1 MRPKKKD
8 IELYASID
16 TLLLYNWDRYLATK
30 DNNWFIIGYDG
41 RQTKIKSEV
50 LTHLEATIQDE
61 YFKEINDNDFT
72 KKLQKWAKIDNL
84 TTKYNYIS
92 SVLQT
97 MWLGFSDNEM
107 ELRLKYVEML
117 GKWGFTMSKV
127 NTIDGDSVEL
137 TRINQELQGVK
148 TQIKMLQDELQVDGV
163 QENKSLGLQLKIMTK
178 ALGFTVALN
187 AKELTVKE
195 WVELGRELVTLSK
208 KN

>member
-1 MRPKKKD
+1 MKPKKKD
-8 IELYASID
+8 IELYTSID
-16 TLLLYNWDRYLATK
+16 TLILYNWDRYLATK

-41 RQTKIKSEV
+41 RDKKIQSEV
-50 LTHLEATIQDE
+50 LTKLEADLQDE

-84 TTKYNYIS
+84 TTKYNYVS
-92 SVLQT
+92 SILRT
-97 MWLGFSDNEM
+97 MWLGFGNNEM

-117 GKWGFTMSKV
+117 GKFGFTMSKV
-127 NTIDGDSVEL
+127 NTVDGDFVEL

-148 TQIKMLQDELQVDGV
+148 TQIKMLQDELQQDGV
-163 QENKSLGLQLKIMTK
+163 VENKSLGLQLKIMTK
-178 ALGFTVALN
+178 ALGFTVGLN

-195 WVELGRELVTLSK
+195 WLELGRELVTLSK

>member
-1 MRPKKKD
+1 MRPKKKE
-8 IELYASID
+8 IELYTSIE

-41 RQTKIKSEV
+41 RQTKIQSVV
-50 LTHLEATIQDE
+50 LTQLEATIQDE

-84 TTKYNYIS
+84 TTKYNYVS

-97 MWLGFSDNEM
+97 MWLGFADNEM

-117 GKWGFTMSKV
+117 GKFGFTMSKV
-127 NTIDGDSVEL
+127 NTVDGDFVEL

-148 TQIKMLQDELQVDGV
+148 TQIKILQDELQQDGV

-178 ALGFTVALN
+178 ALGFTVGLN

-195 WVELGRELVTLSK
+195 WVELGKELVTLSK

>member
-1 MRPKKKD
+1 MRPKKKE
-8 IELYASID
+8 IELYTSID

-41 RQTKIKSEV
+41 REKKIQSEV
-50 LTHLEATIQDE
+50 LTQLEATIQDE

-84 TTKYNYIS
+84 TTKYNYVS

-97 MWLGFSDNEM
+97 MWLGFADNEM

-117 GKWGFTMSKV
+117 GKFGFTMSKV
-127 NTIDGDSVEL
+127 NTVDGDFVEL

-148 TQIKMLQDELQVDGV
+148 TQIKILQDELQQDGV
-163 QENKSLGLQLKIMTK
+163 IENKSLGLQLKIMTK
-178 ALGFTVALN
+178 ALGFTVGLN

-195 WVELGRELVTLSK
+195 WVELGKELVVLSK

>member
-8 IELYASID
+8 IELYTSID

-30 DNNWFIIGYDG
+30 DNNWFIICYDG
-41 RQTKIKSEV
+41 REKKIQSEV
-50 LTHLEATIQDE
+50 LTQLEATIQDE

-84 TTKYNYIS
+84 TTKYNYVS

-97 MWLGFSDNEM
+97 MWLGFADNEM

-117 GKWGFTMSKV
+117 GKFGFTMSKV
-127 NTIDGDSVEL
+127 NTVDGDFVEL

-148 TQIKMLQDELQVDGV
+148 TQIKILQDELQQDGV

-178 ALGFTVALN
+178 ALGFTVGLN

-195 WVELGRELVTLSK
+195 WVELGKELVTLSK

>member
-1 MRPKKKD
+1 MRPKKKE
-8 IELYASID
+8 IELYTSIE

-41 RQTKIKSEV
+41 RKTKIQSVV
-50 LTHLEATIQDE
+50 LTQLEATIQDE
-61 YFKEINDNDFT
+61 YVKEINDNDFT

-97 MWLGFSDNEM
+97 MWLGFADNEM

-127 NTIDGDSVEL
+127 NTIDGDAVEL

-178 ALGFTVALN
+178 ALGFTVGLN

-195 WVELGRELVTLSK
+195 WVELGKELVTLSK

>member
-1 MRPKKKD
+1 MRPKKKE
-8 IELYASID
+8 IELYNSID
-16 TLLLYNWDRYLATK
+16 SLLFYNWDRYLATK

-41 RQTKIKSEV
+41 RDKKIQSDV
-50 LTHLEATIQDE
+50 LTQLEATIQDE

-84 TTKYNYIS
+84 TTKYNYVS

-97 MWLGFSDNEM
+97 MWLGFGNNEM

-117 GKWGFTMSKV
+117 AKWGFIMSKV
-127 NTIDGDSVEL
+127 NTVDGDFVEL

-148 TQIKMLQDELQVDGV
+148 TQIKILQDELKEDGV
-163 QENKSLGLQLKIMTK
+163 IENKSLGLQLKIMTK
-178 ALGFTVALN
+178 ALGFTVGLN

-195 WVELGRELVTLSK
+195 WVELGKELVTLSK